1 MTRHRPIRLQRCDLD
16 RLVHQRERPQ
26 DVAELVFGQSV
37 QVRDQAIQFGAQAGT
52 TDGIGHPVGVAAKP
66 DFLCQVI
73 EFRRGADELGGWL
86 NDSDVPIRQGWG
98 VAGVTVLPSP

>member
-1 MTRHRPIRLQRCDLD
+1 MSRHLLIRHQRRDLH
-16 RLVHQRERPQ
+16 RLVH
-26 DVAELVFGQSV
+26 
-37 QVRDQAIQFGAQAGT
+37 
-52 TDGIGHPVGVAAKP
+52 
-66 DFLCQVI
+66 QVI